1 MRSNLPNEKGASS
14 PFLPSKE
21 QFMVLIQTTNNNKDQ
36 QRWKM
41 DIRLVLKNSEFQ
53 FLPPNF
59 TLMTIFTPFNK
70 IFSHLP
76 HLVKFCATF
85 YPVQTL
91 NYYIK

>member
-1 MRSNLPNEKGASS
+1 MGIAGDKPRH

-53 FLPPNF
+53 FLLPSF
-59 TLMTIFTPFNK
+59 TLMTIFTSFNK
-70 IFSHLP
+70 IFSQP